1 MQSSAAA
8 TRAKTWM
15 IEKALPLWR
24 ENGVDRQR
32 GGFVE
37 SLTLTGAP
45 DYHAVRRLR
54 VQARQIYVFSHA
66 HDLGWDGDGDGA
78 ALAAEGFD
86 YLVDRG
92 WRADG
97 EPGWVHRLT
106 PSGKIDDS
114 RRDAYDHA
122 FVLLACAWAYRAT
135 GDTQILGVAR
145 QTLDYLDEAMGAE
158 NGGWLEGAPHQGP
171 RRQNPHMHA
180 LEAFLAL
187 HEATGDDVWL
197 ARARQIFTLF
207 ETHFMCADT
216 GRLTEYFEDDW
227 RPANGA
233 HHDRYEPGHH
243 AEWVWL
249 LRRYAEA
256 SGTGTERQADA
267 LYDYAVK
274 RGIDPKNGLLWDEV
288 SDGGQVRRAS
298 QRCWPQTEL
307 LKARLA
313 RIEAGH
319 NGAARDNAEATID
332 ALLDRYLAVSPEGG
346 WMDCFDAKGRPAADA
361 IPASTLY
368 HLMCAF
374 AEADRVLNATNV
386 TNFQED
392 S

>member
-1 MQSSAAA
+1 MRSSAAA
-8 TRAKTWM
+8 TRAKDWM
-15 IEKALPLWR
+15 IDKALPLWR
-24 ENGVDRQR
+24 ERGVDPGR

-37 SLTLTGAP
+37 RLTLQGKP
-45 DYHAVRRLR
+45 DYHAIRRLR

-66 HDLGWDGDGDGA
+66 SILGWDSGGKT
-78 ALAAEGFD
+78 LAANGFD

-97 EPGWVHRLT
+97 EPGWVHLLT
-106 PSGKIDDS
+106 PEGKIEDP

-135 GDTQILGVAR
+135 GDSQILDVAEE
-145 QTLDYLDEAMGAE
+145 TLAYLDEAMGAK
-158 NGGWLEGAPHQGP
+158 NGGWLEGAPHSGP

-187 HEATGDDVWL
+187 YQATGEQRWL
-197 ARARQIFTLF
+197 DRALDIFKLF
-207 ETHFMCADT
+207 EAHFMCGES

-233 HHDRYEPGHH
+233 HRDRYEPGHH
-243 AEWVWL
+243 AEWIWL
-249 LRRYAEA
+249 LHRYAQE
-256 SGTGTERQADA
+256 TGADTADHAAA
-267 LYDYAVK
+267 LYDYAVN
-274 RGIDPKNGLLWDEV
+274 RGMDRDSGFFWDEV
-288 SDGGQVRRAS
+288 TGTGEVRRAS
-298 QRCWPQTEL
+298 RRCWPQTEL

-313 RIEAGH
+313 RIEAGA
-319 NGAARDNAEATID
+319 NGEAREEAEATLD
-332 ALLDRYLAVSPEGG
+332 ALMDVYLTPQPEGG
-346 WMDCFDAKGRPAADA
+346 WMDRFDAEGRPAADS

-374 AEADRVLNATNV
+374 AEADRVLNAK
-386 TNFQED
+386 ED